1 MVESEKREEQK
12 GEARKNGVA
21 AKFLWNALD
30 RIFFIAMGVVGT
42 VATTYITGIL
52 KLNPPELKVVPSFS
66 RIDAKKPVASE
77 VGGLKLDYQKE
88 APRPYGVLRVDIAN
102 EGRGSAEKVRFQ
114 VKMPRTLG
122 VAYEEE
128 PDLKVY
134 LPSTV
139 TFTNNE
145 FYAELGAFPSGAR
158 DYVAFRI
165 EGDAGLLRDARV
177 KLVNDEY
184 EGEVSPIEGLK

>member
-1 MVESEKREEQK
+1 MVECEKGEEQK
-12 GEARKNGVA
+12 GEAKKNGA
-21 AKFLWNALD
+21 ATKFLWNALD

-52 KLNPPELKVVPSFS
+52 KLNPPELKAVLSFN
-66 RIDAKKPVASE
+66 RIDAEKPVASE
-77 VGGLKLDYQKE
+77 VGGLKLDYQEE

-102 EGRGSAEKVRFQ
+102 EGRGAADKVRFQ
-114 VKMPRTLG
+114 VKMSRTLG

-139 TFTNNE
+139 TFKNDE
-145 FYAELGAFPSGAR
+145 FYAECGCFS
-158 DYVAFRI
+158 
-165 EGDAGLLRDARV
+165 
-177 KLVNDEY
+177 
-184 EGEVSPIEGLK
+184 